1 MVVRTGADQIRLV
14 VRPVVSEWLDGVS
27 FRVSRAVVSQIG
39 RLDHI
44 GSGLP
49 QKSRQMDEI
58 NAVLAVIILRQA
70 DNPARAVA
78 YRPLDAPLPLQWS

>member
-1 MVVRTGADQIRLV
+1 M
-14 VRPVVSEWLDGVS
+14 P
-27 FRVSRAVVSQIG
+27 QIG

-44 GSGLP
+44 GLGLP

-78 YRPLDAPLPLQWS
+78 YRPLDAPLPLQWSQLLLQHSLKALKTRQVFAE